1 MEEALLVA
9 DAAHQRGFSTLIRD
23 GDICHSACAVI
34 FLGGVRRTADGELGV
49 HQFWSS
55 EPDQI
60 IDLYTVADI
69 VELLESFGT
78 PLSVVT
84 TMLRTPPHEMHVFGR
99 TELAELGL
107 ETTEPVVLAEAPPTA
122 AAGEGLTLAA
132 ITEFFAD
139 LADNPSE
146 LRRVIETAYAE
157 IPQER
162 WGTFERYYSGLV
174 GHPSFA
180 ELVYRH
186 LDDSY
191 LRDPSLDEVSLFTLA
206 EAIADDTTIRGMLR
220 LDTSSQRQFLSAM
233 RDMYA
238 WIGDNEPDRCLDIVL
253 GTTPSDAGAQLGF
266 RYLVSADPA
275 LVAAALETYGAALAA
290 ELDEF
295 PVARTLTKQQFVR
308 AEEAYGRALVRLI
321 DRSEDA
327 DALYEAAA
335 FPRAVAPQL
344 LCEFTDLGFQP
355 LAPGTALAD
364 DMLLMFLMTMID

>member
-1 MEEALLVA
+1 M
-9 DAAHQRGFSTLIRD
+9 
-23 GDICHSACAVI
+23 
-34 FLGGVRRTADGELGV
+34 
-49 HQFWSS
+49 
-55 EPDQI
+55 
-60 IDLYTVADI
+60 
-69 VELLESFGT
+69 LERFGT
-78 PLSVVT
+78 PLGVVT
-84 TMLRTPPHEMHVFGR
+84 TMLRTPPHEMHVFDR
-99 TELAELGL
+99 TELDELGL
-107 ETTEPVVLAEAPPTA
+107 ETAEPVVLAEAASPATA
-122 AAGEGLTLAA
+122 TGEGLTLAA
-132 ITEFFAD
+132 ITEFFAN
-139 LADNPSE
+139 LAEDPLE
-146 LRRVIETAYAE
+146 LRRVIEAAYAE
-157 IPQER
+157 IPEER

-180 ELVYRH
+180 ELVYRQ

-191 LRDPSLDEVSLFTLA
+191 LRDPSLDEVSLFTFA

-220 LDTSSQRQFLSAM
+220 LDTGSQRQFLSSM

-266 RYLVSADPA
+266 RYLVSADPVV
-275 LVAAALETYGAALAA
+275 VAAALDTYGAALAA

-295 PVARTLTKQQFVR
+295 PVARTLTKRQFVR

-321 DRSEDA
+321 DRSDDA

-335 FPRAVAPQL
+335 FPRAAAPRL
-344 LCEFTDLGFQP
+344 LCEFTDIGFQP